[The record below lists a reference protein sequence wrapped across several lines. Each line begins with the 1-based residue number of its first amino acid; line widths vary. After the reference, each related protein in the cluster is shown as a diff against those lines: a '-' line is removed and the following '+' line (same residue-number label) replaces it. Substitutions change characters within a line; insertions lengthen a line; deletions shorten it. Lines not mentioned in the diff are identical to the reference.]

1 VNDLRRQFRAAA
13 VLIFIVVP
21 IGIAGF
27 AFIEGMSVFD
37 AIYLTIITL
46 TTIGYGDFTP
56 KTELG
61 RLFTLVLV
69 GAGMSALLFFL
80 SSSFAL
86 LFSSEAMTRRRLFQT
101 RKKIRKLNS
110 HYIIC
115 GTGEMVDKTIGYVLH
130 GAEIRRK
137 QHQQSLYQ
145 PIENLLNR
153 FFGPA
158 DRGRMLVLRRLID
171 RLFLLYHHV
180 FVDHVTLLDLLV
192 VVTDDEEYAEHL
204 RAAGILVIDG
214 DPTDD
219 DDLLSAGIARARAI
233 MVMLNQDTESL
244 LTVLT
249 ARNLNPRLY
258 ITAAAVEEEL
268 KLKMVKSGANV
279 VLAPYE
285 VAAQFLNSA
294 TLRPAVNDFFS
305 SILFEQDHHHQITQL
320 ELGDDSPWIGRRIN
334 DLSLSERYNGGILGI
349 RLESGDFAHTA
360 GGRRFLQEDEILL
373 VVAPGPMVPNL
384 QHDCR
389 PQGRDEMRF
398 ASFQR
403 LIPTRASKSLDD
415 VYSLEE
421 SEAVIETMAKH
432 FVICGNDHIIQSAV
446 RFLDPARPFV
456 LISNDVE
463 VTERWR
469 QRGFRV
475 IHGDPAQESTL
486 KKAGVKRAQAIMIS
500 IQDKA
505 AAVLTVLSA
514 RTISKSLLISVTA
527 TTDDMIEKLRRS
539 GADRVV
545 SPFHVAAQFVLLSTT
560 RPEIA
565 DFLQHVLYNE
575 ITGLET
581 AELYMEDDS
590 PWIGKTIRELALT
603 MRYRASV
610 VGVRRANRRD
620 FLYTP
625 PPEHLVRPQEV
636 LIVITP
642 MEFFDEMRA
651 NATGH
656 KDKRPATLRLE
667 VDVTASGVWS
677 RDMIRELIQQGDSG

>member
-1 VNDLRRQFRAAA
+1 MNDLRRQFRAAA

>member
-1 VNDLRRQFRAAA
+1 MSDLRRQFRAAA

-101 RKKIRKLNS
+101 RKKIGKLNR

-130 GAEIRRK
+130 GADIRRK
-137 QHQQSLYQ
+137 QHQQSVYQ
-145 PIENLLNR
+145 PLENWLQRL
-153 FFGPA
+153 FGPA
-158 DRGRMLVLRRLID
+158 ERGRFLALRSVIY

-219 DDLLSAGIARARAI
+219 DDLLAAGIARARAI
-233 MVMLNQDTESL
+233 MVVLNQDTESL

-268 KLKMVKSGANV
+268 KRKMIKAGANV

-305 SILFEQDHHHQITQL
+305 SILFEQDRHHQITQL
-320 ELGDDSPWIGRRIN
+320 ELEDDSPWIGRRIN
-334 DLSLSERYNGGILGI
+334 ELALHERYNAGILGI

-360 GGRRFLQEDEILL
+360 GGRRLLQEDEILL
-373 VVAPGPMVPNL
+373 VVAPGPMVPVL

-403 LIPTRASKSLDD
+403 LVPTRESKSLDE

-421 SEAVIETMAKH
+421 SEAVIDTMAKH

-456 LISNDVE
+456 LISNDEE

-505 AAVLTVLSA
+505 AAVLSVLSA

-625 PPEHLVRPQEV
+625 PPDHLVQPQEV

-677 RDMIRELIQQGDSG
+677 RDMVRELIQQQDSG